1 MSNELAH
8 SRSDSDTVS
17 LRKSQIRRAAQE
29 HARLSSKILS
39 PLLLAASITL
49 FASFA
54 APAAFA
60 QTPNPQQGSSTL
72 PLRAQDAT
80 SGPRPIFEFHS
91 GFWLN
96 LHHFLY
102 EQARQAEHLQA
113 SQGGGA
119 AKSPVTDVNRESD
132 ASPAWQAAIAYYRKN
147 MAHRDL
153 LFDQSMVLIGNRLAD
168 IETCPDLSGRTITS
182 CTSGLQPNLIA
193 ALEGAAPIYRTRWWP
208 EHDRAN
214 RDWIDGDAPLVRHI
228 GLPLAQELS
237 AVYEKPWQ
245 REPIRVDVVTYAGPF
260 GAYTSL
266 DPTHI
271 TVASGDPRNEG
282 LAGFEILF
290 HEASHAL
297 AVPVQDA
304 IAEDCRLRD
313 IPIPRDLWHA
323 LLFYT
328 TGEMVRRAAAEGKL
342 QLPGAETKAASY
354 TPYAYRNN
362 LYSRGWEDYL
372 RLLEA
377 YWQPYLDGHTDFEHA
392 IRAVVA
398 GL

>member
-1 MSNELAH
+1 VSNKLAH
-8 SRSDSDTVS
+8 SRFDSDIVS
-17 LRKSQIRRAAQE
+17 LRKSQIRRVAPQP
-29 HARLSSKILS
+29 ARISSKTA
-39 PLLLAASITL
+39 PLLLASAIGLLAT
-49 FASFA
+49 FA
-54 APAAFA
+54 AQTTFA

-102 EQARQAEHLQA
+102 QQARVAEHLQG
-113 SQGGGA
+113 SQGTP
-119 AKSPVTDVNRESD
+119 AKSPAADANKDND

-168 IETCPDLSGRTITS
+168 IETCPDLSGRTIAS
-182 CTSGLQPNLIA
+182 CTSGLQPNLIS

-228 GLPLAQELS
+228 GLPLAQDLS

-245 REPIRVDVVTYAGPF
+245 REPIRVDVVIYAGPF

-271 TVASGDPRNEG
+271 TVASSDPRNEG

-342 QLPGAETKAASY
+342 VLPGAETKAASY

-377 YWQPYLDGHTDFEHA
+377 YWQPYLDGRTDFEHA

>member
-1 MSNELAH
+1 
-8 SRSDSDTVS
+8 VP
-17 LRKSQIRRAAQE
+17 LRESQIRRATK
-29 HARLSSKILS
+29 ARSGASNAIAALPFGPILFVIWA
-39 PLLLAASITL
+39 LATQ
-49 FASFA
+49 
-54 APAAFA
+54 PAFA
-60 QTPNPQQGSSTL
+60 QIPNSQQGSST
-72 PLRAQDAT
+72 REMQAQEAN

-102 EQARQAEHLQA
+102 EQARIAEHIQT
-113 SQGGGA
+113 SQGGS
-119 AKSPVTDVNRESD
+119 AKSANADPKKSSD
-132 ASPAWQAAIAYYRKN
+132 TSPAWQAAVDYYRKN
-147 MAHRDL
+147 VAHRDL
-153 LFDQSMVLIGNRLAD
+153 LFDQNMVLINNRLAD
-168 IETCPDLSGRTITS
+168 LETCPDLSGRTITS
-182 CTSGLQPNLIA
+182 CTSGLQTNMIA
-193 ALEGAAPIYRTRWWP
+193 ALEGAAPLYRSRWWS
-208 EHDRAN
+208 EHDRKN
-214 RDWIDGDAPLVRHI
+214 RDWIDGDAPLVRQI
-228 GLPLAQELS
+228 GLPLAEDLS
-237 AVYEKPWQ
+237 SVYQKPWQ
-245 REPIRVDVVTYAGPF
+245 REPIRVDVVIYAGPF

-304 IAEDCRLRD
+304 ISEDCRLRD

-377 YWQPYLDGHTDFEHA
+377 YWQPYLDGRTDFEHA

>member
-1 MSNELAH
+1 MSNKLAQ
-8 SRSDSDTVS
+8 SRSNSDTVS
-17 LRKSQIRRAAQE
+17 FRKSQIRRVSQKRARFSGKIRR
-29 HARLSSKILS
+29 RLSVAPIVA
-39 PLLLAASITL
+39 LLVA
-49 FASFA
+49 FAT
-54 APAAFA
+54 PTAFA
-60 QTPNPQQGSSTL
+60 QTPNSQQGSSTL
-72 PLRAQDAT
+72 PLRLQDAN

-102 EQARQAEHLQA
+102 QQARLAEHLQG

-119 AKSPVTDVNRESD
+119 AKSSSTDVNRTSD
-132 ASPAWQAAIAYYRKN
+132 ASPAWQAALDYYRKN

-153 LFDQSMVLIGNRLAD
+153 LFDQGMVLIGNRLAEV
-168 IETCPDLSGRTITS
+168 ETCPDLSGRTITS

-193 ALEGAAPIYRTRWWP
+193 ALEGAAPIYRSRWWP
-208 EHDRAN
+208 EHDRLN
-214 RDWIDGDAPLVRHI
+214 REWIDGDAPLVRHI

-237 AVYEKPWQ
+237 GVYEKPWQ
-245 REPIRVDVVTYAGPF
+245 REPIRVDVVIYAGPF

-271 TVASGDPRNEG
+271 TVASGDPRNDG

-304 IAEDCRLRD
+304 IAEDCRQRD

-377 YWQPYLDGHTDFEHA
+377 YWQPYLDGRTDFEHA

>member
-1 MSNELAH
+1 MSNKLAH
-8 SRSDSDTVS
+8 RRFDSDTVS
-17 LRKSQIRRAAQE
+17 LRKSQIRRAAQQPT
-29 HARLSSKILS
+29 RRSTKIAS
-39 PLLLAASITL
+39 LLLV
-49 FASFA
+49 
-54 APAAFA
+54 APILALLATVAVQTAFA

-102 EQARQAEHLQA
+102 QQARVAEHLQG
-113 SQGGGA
+113 SQGSP
-119 AKSPVTDVNRESD
+119 AKSPAADANKDSD
-132 ASPAWQAAIAYYRKN
+132 ASAAWQAAIAYYRKN

-153 LFDQSMVLIGNRLAD
+153 LFDQTMVLIGNRLAD
-168 IETCPDLSGRTITS
+168 IETCPDLSGHTIAS
-182 CTSGLQPNLIA
+182 CTSGLQPNLIS

-245 REPIRVDVVTYAGPF
+245 REPIRVDVVIYAGPF

-377 YWQPYLDGHTDFEHA
+377 YWQPYLDGRTDFEHA

>member
-1 MSNELAH
+1 VSNDVAH
-8 SRSDSDTVS
+8 TRFGPDTVS
-17 LRKSQIRRAAQE
+17 LRKKQIRPATKE
-29 HARLSSKILS
+29 HAGFPKAIAML
-39 PLLLAASITL
+39 PLAPMLFLIGTLATQS
-49 FASFA
+49 
-54 APAAFA
+54 AFA
-60 QTPNPQQGSSTL
+60 QIPAPRQGSSTR
-72 PLRAQDAT
+72 PLEAQEGT

-102 EQARQAEHLQA
+102 EQARIAEHIQT
-113 SQGGGA
+113 SQGSST
-119 AKSPVTDVNRESD
+119 KSAVADPNKSTDP
-132 ASPAWQAAIAYYRKN
+132 APAWQAAMDYYRKN

-153 LFDQSMVLIGNRLAD
+153 LFDRNMVLINNRLAD
-168 IETCPDLSGRTITS
+168 LETCPDLSGRTITS
-182 CTSGLQPNLIA
+182 CTSGLQTNMIA
-193 ALEGAAPIYRTRWWP
+193 ALEGAAPIYRARWWP
-208 EHDRAN
+208 DHDRKN
-214 RDWIDGDAPLVRHI
+214 RDWIDGDAPLVRNI
-228 GLPLAQELS
+228 GLPLAEDLS
-237 AVYEKPWQ
+237 SVYEKPWQ
-245 REPIRVDVVTYAGPF
+245 REAIRVDVVIYAGPF

-271 TVASGDPRNEG
+271 TVASNDSRNEG

-342 QLPGAETKAASY
+342 ELSGAGTKAASY

-377 YWQPYLDGHTDFEHA
+377 YWQPYLDGRTDFEHA

>member
-1 MSNELAH
+1 MPPLGPILLVICALA
-8 SRSDSDTVS
+8 T
-17 LRKSQIRRAAQE
+17 
-29 HARLSSKILS
+29 
-39 PLLLAASITL
+39 P
-49 FASFA
+49 
-54 APAAFA
+54 PAFA
-60 QTPNPQQGSSTL
+60 QIPAPRQGSST
-72 PLRAQDAT
+72 REMQAQEAN

-102 EQARQAEHLQA
+102 EQARLEEQMQTSHGPAGKA
-113 SQGGGA
+113 GA
-119 AKSPVTDVNRESD
+119 APVIVHDDSP
-132 ASPAWQAAIAYYRKN
+132 PAWRAALDYYRKN

-153 LFDQSMVLIGNRLAD
+153 LFDQNMVLINGRLAD
-168 IETCPDLSGRTITS
+168 LETCPDLSGRTIAS
-182 CTSGLQPNLIA
+182 CTSGLQANMIA
-193 ALEGAAPIYRTRWWP
+193 ALEGAAPIYRSRWWTD
-208 EHDRAN
+208 HDRKN

-228 GLPLAQELS
+228 GLPLAEDLS
-237 AVYEKPWQ
+237 SVYQKPWQ
-245 REPIRVDVVTYAGPF
+245 REPIRVDVVIYAGPF

-377 YWQPYLDGHTDFEHA
+377 YWQPYLDGRTDFEHA

>member
-1 MSNELAH
+1 MSNDFERRRFDL
-8 SRSDSDTVS
+8 DSVS
-17 LRKSQIRRAAQE
+17 LRENEIGRDASRCGR
-29 HARLSSKILS
+29 HANASFT
-39 PLLLAASITL
+39 LLLISLVALLGAI
-49 FASFA
+49 A
-54 APAAFA
+54 APPPASA
-60 QTPNPQQGSSTL
+60 QTPDSRQGSSTL

-80 SGPRPIFEFHS
+80 SGPRPIFAFHS
-91 GFWLN
+91 GFWMN

-102 EQARQAEHLQA
+102 EQARLAEHVQT
-113 SQGGGA
+113 SQGGGV
-119 AKSPVTDVNRESD
+119 AKSAAADTNSSNEAP
-132 ASPAWQAAIAYYRKN
+132 AAWQSALLYYRKN

-153 LFDQSMVLIGNRLAD
+153 LFDQGMVLINNVLGDL
-168 IETCPDLSGRTITS
+168 ETCPDLSGRSMPS
-182 CTSGLQPNLIA
+182 CASGLQPNLIA
-193 ALEGAAPIYRTRWWP
+193 ALEGAAPIYRARWWP
-208 EHDRAN
+208 DHDRAN

-228 GLPLAQELS
+228 GLPLAQDLA

-245 REPIRVDVVTYAGPF
+245 REPIRVDVVIYAGPF

-377 YWQPYLDGHTDFEHA
+377 YWQPYLEGRTDFEHA

>member
-1 MSNELAH
+1 VRNRFAPHRVNSLTVPLCETPIRQVTARRVGTAAAIVALFCAVPAH
-8 SRSDSDTVS
+8 
-17 LRKSQIRRAAQE
+17 
-29 HARLSSKILS
+29 
-39 PLLLAASITL
+39 P
-49 FASFA
+49 
-54 APAAFA
+54 AFA
-60 QTPNPQQGSSTL
+60 QTPVPQQGSSTR
-72 PLRAQDAT
+72 PLEAQEAT

-102 EQARQAEHLQA
+102 EQARLAEKVQT

-119 AKSPVTDVNRESD
+119 AKSAPTDANARGD
-132 ASPAWQAAIAYYRKN
+132 APAAWQSAVDYYRKN

-153 LFDQSMVLIGNRLAD
+153 LFDQGMVLIGSRLAEL
-168 IETCPDLSGRTITS
+168 ETCPDLSGRTMSS
-182 CTSGLQPNLIA
+182 CTSGLQQNLIA
-193 ALEGAAPIYRTRWWP
+193 ALEAAAPIYRSRWWS

-214 RDWIDGDAPLVRHI
+214 RDWIDGDAPLVRRI
-228 GLPLAQELS
+228 GLPLAEELS

-245 REPIRVDVVTYAGPF
+245 REPIRVDVVIYGGPF
-260 GAYTSL
+260 GAYTTL

-304 IAEDCRLRD
+304 IAEACRQRD

-328 TGEMVRRAAAEGKL
+328 TGEMVRRAAAQGKL
-342 QLPGAETKAASY
+342 QLPGAGTRSASY
-354 TPYAYRNN
+354 MPYAYRNN
-362 LYSRGWEDYL
+362 LYTRGWEDYL
-372 RLLEA
+372 RVLEA
-377 YWQPYLDGHTDFEHA
+377 YWQPYLDGNTDFDHA
-392 IRAVVA
+392 IRSVVG

>member
-1 MSNELAH
+1 
-8 SRSDSDTVS
+8 VS
-17 LRKSQIRRAAQE
+17 LCIIPIRRAAQRR
-29 HARLSSKILS
+29 A
-39 PLLLAASITL
+39 T
-49 FASFA
+49 FA
-54 APAAFA
+54 AAIAAFLCALAPRPALA
-60 QTPNPQQGSSTL
+60 QVPAPQQGSSARSLEAHT
-72 PLRAQDAT
+72 AT
-80 SGPRPIFEFHS
+80 EGPRPIFEFHS

-102 EQARQAEHLQA
+102 EQARIAEQVQTSL
-113 SQGGGA
+113 GGGA
-119 AKSPVTDVNRESD
+119 AKSSATNSNVRSD
-132 ASPAWQAAIAYYRKN
+132 ASPAWQAAVDYYRKN

-153 LFDQSMVLIGNRLAD
+153 LFDQGMVLIGNRLAEL
-168 IETCPDLSGRTITS
+168 ETCPDLSGRAMSS
-182 CTSGLQPNLIA
+182 CTSGLQSNLIA
-193 ALEGAAPIYRTRWWP
+193 ALEGAAPIYRSRWWS
-208 EHDRAN
+208 EHDRSN
-214 RDWIDGDAPLVRHI
+214 RDWIEGDAPLVRHI

-237 AVYEKPWQ
+237 GVYEKPWQ
-245 REPIRVDVVTYAGPF
+245 REPIRVDVVIYAGPF

-297 AVPVQDA
+297 SVPVQDA
-304 IAEDCRLRD
+304 IAEACRQRD

-328 TGEMVRRAAAEGKL
+328 TGEMIRRAAAEGKL
-342 QLPGAETKAASY
+342 QLPGAGIKSASY

-372 RLLEA
+372 RVLEA
-377 YWQPYLDGHTDFEHA
+377 YWQPYLDGNTDFEHA
-392 IRAVVA
+392 IRAVVG

>member
-1 MSNELAH
+1 MSNYVAL
-8 SRSDSDTVS
+8 SRYGSETVP
-17 LRKSQIRRAAQE
+17 LRGNQIRRVAGARTGLSVAILALFYAFAAQ
-29 HARLSSKILS
+29 
-39 PLLLAASITL
+39 
-49 FASFA
+49 
-54 APAAFA
+54 AAFA
-60 QTPNPQQGSSTL
+60 QSPPSQQGSSTRPL
-72 PLRAQDAT
+72 PAQEAT

-102 EQARQAEHLQA
+102 EQARAAEHVQI
-113 SQGGGA
+113 SQGGT
-119 AKSPVTDVNRESD
+119 AKSAATDTNKTTD
-132 ASPAWQAAIAYYRKN
+132 TSPAWQSAVDYYRKN
-147 MAHRDL
+147 LAHRDL
-153 LFDQSMVLIGNRLAD
+153 LFDQGMVLINGRLAEL
-168 IETCPDLSGRTITS
+168 ETCPDLSGRTITS

-193 ALEGAAPIYRTRWWP
+193 TLEGAASIYRSRWWS
-208 EHDRAN
+208 EHDRQN
-214 RDWIDGDAPLVRHI
+214 RDWIDGDAPLIRHI
-228 GLPLAQELS
+228 GLPLAEELS
-237 AVYEKPWQ
+237 GVYQKPWQ
-245 REPIRVDVVTYAGPF
+245 REPIRVDVVIYAGPL

-266 DPTHI
+266 DPTRI
-271 TVASGDPRNEG
+271 TVASGDQRNEG

-342 QLPGAETKAASY
+342 ELPGAGTKAASY

-377 YWQPYLDGHTDFEHA
+377 YWQPYLDGRTDFEHA

>member
-1 MSNELAH
+1 M
-8 SRSDSDTVS
+8 
-17 LRKSQIRRAAQE
+17 QAQE
-29 HARLSSKILS
+29 A
-39 PLLLAASITL
+39 
-49 FASFA
+49 
-54 APAAFA
+54 
-60 QTPNPQQGSSTL
+60 N
-72 PLRAQDAT
+72 

-102 EQARQAEHLQA
+102 EQARIAEHVQT
-113 SQGGGA
+113 SQGG
-119 AKSPVTDVNRESD
+119 AKSTGTDPNKAGD
-132 ASPAWQAAIAYYRKN
+132 ASPAWQTAVDYYRKN

-153 LFDQSMVLIGNRLAD
+153 LFDQNMVLINERLAD
-168 IETCPDLSGRTITS
+168 LETCPDLSGRTITS
-182 CTSGLQPNLIA
+182 CTSGLQANMIA
-193 ALEGAAPIYRTRWWP
+193 ALEGAAPIYRTRWWSD
-208 EHDRAN
+208 HDRKN

-228 GLPLAQELS
+228 GLPLAEDLS
-237 AVYEKPWQ
+237 SVYQKPWQ
-245 REPIRVDVVTYAGPF
+245 REPIRVDVVIYAGPF

-377 YWQPYLDGHTDFEHA
+377 YWQPYLDGRTDFEHA

>member
-1 MSNELAH
+1 MP
-8 SRSDSDTVS
+8 
-17 LRKSQIRRAAQE
+17 LRESQIRRATKGRGGAS
-29 HARLSSKILS
+29 HAIAALSLGPILFVIWA
-39 PLLLAASITL
+39 LATQ
-49 FASFA
+49 
-54 APAAFA
+54 PAFA
-60 QTPNPQQGSSTL
+60 QIPAPRQGSSTR
-72 PLRAQDAT
+72 PLDAQEAI

-102 EQARQAEHLQA
+102 EEARIAEHIQT
-113 SQGGGA
+113 SQGGSS
-119 AKSPVTDVNRESD
+119 KSANTDPKKSSD
-132 ASPAWQAAIAYYRKN
+132 TSPGWQAAVDYYRKN
-147 MAHRDL
+147 VAHRDL
-153 LFDQSMVLIGNRLAD
+153 LFDQNMVLINNRLAD
-168 IETCPDLSGRTITS
+168 LETCPDLSGRTITS
-182 CTSGLQPNLIA
+182 CTSGLQTNMIA
-193 ALEGAAPIYRTRWWP
+193 ALESAAPIYRSRWWSD
-208 EHDRAN
+208 HDRKN
-214 RDWIDGDAPLVRHI
+214 RDWIDGDAPLVRQI
-228 GLPLAQELS
+228 GLPLAEDLS
-237 AVYEKPWQ
+237 SVYQKPWQ
-245 REPIRVDVVTYAGPF
+245 REPIRVDVVIYAGPF

-271 TVASGDPRNEG
+271 TVASSDPRNEG

-377 YWQPYLDGHTDFEHA
+377 YWQPYLDGRTDFEHA